1 MIERFIHACL
11 AHRIL
16 VLAAASGLL
25 LAGGWQLVERPVAV
39 FPDLDRPLVTV
50 IAEAPGLAPE
60 EVETLVTRPLEAALA
75 GAAGAEQI
83 RSWSHDGLALV
94 RVEFGWRT
102 DLYRD
107 RQVVAERL
115 LLAGE
120 NLPAGVVPE
129 MAPISSVT
137 GQVLDLGLVSPDG
150 TVDQL
155 GLHDLAEWTVRRRLL
170 AVPGVSQ
177 VVLIGRGR
185 PQLKALLDP
194 DLLLRHG
201 VDLLQVARALAGASR
216 NTSGGFLVQGDRE
229 QQVRN
234 LGRIHDRADLARTVV
249 AGERRRPVR
258 LRDVGRAELAA
269 AFARGA
275 AAIDGQA
282 GVVLSVFKQP
292 AADTL
297 ELTAALEAEVEA
309 LRAELPAGAELR
321 ADLFRQATFLQRG
334 VDNVV
339 EALRDGAL
347 LVVIVLLVFLF
358 HLRAA
363 LITLLA
369 LPLSFASA
377 GLLFW
382 AFDLTLNTMTLGGLA
397 IAVGEL
403 VDDAIVGVEN
413 VIRRLRGAR
422 PPEIDQPT
430 AGGPDWLS
438 CQVAEASSEVRGP
451 ILAGTAVVVLVFLP
465 LFALSGIEGRLFAPL
480 SGAYVVALLASMV
493 ISLSVTPVLA
503 VMLLGG
509 RGLQRARQPLRPP
522 PVLRGLQAA
531 AGWLI
536 GLALRRRRWVL
547 AGSGLLV
554 AATALG
560 ALRLGSQFLPAF
572 DEGTV
577 LVMVRA
583 APGTS
588 LAESERL
595 AAAAEGR
602 LDGLDGVRS
611 IHRYT
616 GRGRHDEHAPPVTI
630 SHLMLNLDPEIG
642 LSREQMLQRVRHR
655 LRNLAGVVV
664 TVGQPLAHR
673 IDHLLTGVQ
682 AEIAVKLSGPELD
695 QLRAAARRAAERMR
709 RVAGVVDLAVE
720 PQVLLPQLHVRLLHE
735 RLAELG
741 LRPGAMAERLEIAL
755 GGKVVGRVL
764 RGERV
769 RDLFV
774 RLQPAHRDSAEKLRR
789 LPVRLPA
796 GGWTRLGDV
805 AAVGIGYG
813 PNAIR
818 RDGLQRR
825 IAVACNA
832 HGRPVGAVVA
842 DIRRALAPL
851 RAGLPAGYAL
861 RVAGQFAAQRR
872 ATRLVAW
879 LSLLSLAGMILIL
892 VGQFRSL
899 NLALQVLTC
908 VPVAFVGGVAALG
921 IAGLPFSVAALV
933 GFVSLAGIATRNG
946 ILLIAHALNLMRR
959 GARPLEA
966 ELIIRAGRE
975 RAAPVVMTALTTGM
989 GLLPLVL
996 AAGEAGRE
1004 ILHPVAVVV
1013 VGGLLTSTL
1022 FEFLLR
1028 PALLWTLGRRAAER
1042 AVFADQSCPE

>member
-1 MIERFIHACL
+1 
-11 AHRIL
+11 
-16 VLAAASGLL
+16 
-25 LAGGWQLVERPVAV
+25 
-39 FPDLDRPLVTV
+39 
-50 IAEAPGLAPE
+50 
-60 EVETLVTRPLEAALA
+60 
-75 GAAGAEQI
+75 
-83 RSWSHDGLALV
+83 
-94 RVEFGWRT
+94 
-102 DLYRD
+102 
-107 RQVVAERL
+107 
-115 LLAGE
+115 
-120 NLPAGVVPE
+120 
-129 MAPISSVT
+129 
-137 GQVLDLGLVSPDG
+137 
-150 TVDQL
+150 
-155 GLHDLAEWTVRRRLL
+155 
-170 AVPGVSQ
+170 
-177 VVLIGRGR
+177 
-185 PQLKALLDP
+185 
-194 DLLLRHG
+194 
-201 VDLLQVARALAGASR
+201 
-216 NTSGGFLVQGDRE
+216 
-229 QQVRN
+229 
-234 LGRIHDRADLARTVV
+234 
-249 AGERRRPVR
+249 
-258 LRDVGRAELAA
+258 
-269 AFARGA
+269 
-275 AAIDGQA
+275 
-282 GVVLSVFKQP
+282 
-292 AADTL
+292 
-297 ELTAALEAEVEA
+297 
-309 LRAELPAGAELR
+309 
-321 ADLFRQATFLQRG
+321 
-334 VDNVV
+334 
-339 EALRDGAL
+339 
-347 LVVIVLLVFLF
+347 
-358 HLRAA
+358 
-363 LITLLA
+363 
-369 LPLSFASA
+369 
-377 GLLFW
+377 
-382 AFDLTLNTMTLGGLA
+382 
-397 IAVGEL
+397 
-403 VDDAIVGVEN
+403 
-413 VIRRLRGAR
+413 
-422 PPEIDQPT
+422 
-430 AGGPDWLS
+430 
-438 CQVAEASSEVRGP
+438 
-451 ILAGTAVVVLVFLP
+451 VVVLVFLP

-480 SGAYVVALLASMV
+480 AGAYVVALLASMV

-503 VMLLGG
+503 ALLLGG
-509 RGLQRARQPLRPP
+509 RGLRRARLPLRPP
-522 PVLRGLQAA
+522 PVLRGLQTA

-554 AATALG
+554 AGAALG
-560 ALRLGSQFLPAF
+560 ALQLGSQFLPAF

-595 AAAAEGR
+595 AAAAEQR
-602 LDGLDGVRS
+602 LAGLDGVRS

-630 SHLMLNLDPEIG
+630 SHLMLNLDPAAGIG
-642 LSREQMLQRVRHR
+642 REQMLRRVRHR
-655 LRNLAGVVV
+655 LRELAGVVV

-682 AEIAVKLSGPELD
+682 AEIAVKLAGPELD
-695 QLRAAARRAAERMR
+695 RLRAAVRRAAERMR
-709 RVAGVVDLAVE
+709 RVAGVVDVAVE
-720 PQVLLPQLHVRLLHE
+720 PQVLVPQVHVRLRHE

-755 GGKVVGRVL
+755 GGKVVGRIL
-764 RGERV
+764 QGERV
-769 RDLFV
+769 RDLFL
-774 RLQPAHRDSAEKLRR
+774 RLQPAHRDSVDKLRR
-789 LPVRLPA
+789 LPIRLPA

-805 AAVGIGYG
+805 AAVGTGYG

-832 HGRPVGAVVA
+832 QGRPVGAVVA

-861 RVAGQFAAQRR
+861 RVEGQFAAQGR

-908 VPVAFVGGVAALG
+908 VPVAFVGGVAALAV
-921 IAGLPFSVAALV
+921 AGLPFSVAALV

-966 ELIIRAGRE
+966 ELLVRAGRE

-1042 AVFADQSCPE
+1042 VVFADQSCPE

>member
-16 VLAAASGLL
+16 VLAAAAGLL
-25 LAGGWQLVERPVAV
+25 LAGGWQLAERPVDV

-75 GAAGAEQI
+75 GAAGAERI
-83 RSWSHDGLALV
+83 RSWSRDGLALV
-94 RVEFGWRT
+94 RVEFGWRS

-120 NLPAGVVPE
+120 NLPDGVVPE

-150 TVDQL
+150 SVDQL
-155 GLHDLAEWTVRRRLL
+155 GLYDLAEWTLRRRLL

-194 DLLLRHG
+194 DLLLRHD
-201 VDLLQVARALAGASR
+201 VDLLQVAAALAGASR
-216 NTSGGFLVQGDRE
+216 NTSGGFLLQGDRE
-229 QQVRN
+229 RQVRN
-234 LGRIHDRADLARTVV
+234 LGRIHHRAELARTVV

-258 LRDVGRAELAA
+258 LRDVGRVEWAA

-275 AAIDGQA
+275 AAIDGEA

-309 LRAELPAGAELR
+309 LRAELPAGVALR
-321 ADLFRQATFLQRG
+321 DDLFRQATFLQRG

-358 HLRAA
+358 HLRAS

-413 VIRRLRGAR
+413 VLRRLRGAR
-422 PPEIDQPT
+422 PPEEPP
-430 AGGPDWLS
+430 AGGGPDWLS

-480 SGAYVVALLASMV
+480 AGAYVVALLASMV

-503 VMLLGG
+503 VLLLGG
-509 RGLQRARQPLRPP
+509 RGLQRARQPVRPP

-554 AATALG
+554 AGAAVG
-560 ALRLGSQFLPAF
+560 ALQLGSQFLPAF

-583 APGTS
+583 APGTA

-595 AAAAEGR
+595 AAAAEQR
-602 LDGLDGVRS
+602 LAGLDGVRS

-630 SHLMLNLDPEIG
+630 SHLMLNLDPASGIG
-642 LSREQMLQRVRHR
+642 REQMLQRVRRR
-655 LRNLAGVVV
+655 LRDLSGAVV

-682 AEIAVKLSGPELD
+682 AEIAVKVAGPELD
-695 QLRAAARRAAERMR
+695 QLRAAARQAAERIS
-709 RVAGVVDLAVE
+709 RVAGVVDVAVE
-720 PQVLLPQLHVRLLHE
+720 PQVLLPQIHVRLRHE

-764 RGERV
+764 QGERV
-769 RDLFV
+769 RDLFL
-774 RLQPAHRDSAEKLRR
+774 RLQPEHRDSAEKLRR

-805 AAVGIGYG
+805 AAVGTGYG

-861 RVAGQFAAQRR
+861 RVEGQFAAQGR

-908 VPVAFVGGVAALG
+908 VPVAFVGGVAALAV
-921 IAGLPFSVAALV
+921 AGLPFSVAALV

-966 ELIIRAGRE
+966 ALISRAGRE

-1042 AVFADQSCPE
+1042 VVFADRSCPE